1 MLWLT
6 ITAVCCGRLCT
17 STLDELS
24 EVLGRIRYLASF
36 APKISIPVLAILI
49 IYSRMPRQRF
59 VLLCNVVSLLAIQVQ
74 CRYFC
79 LWNEVRKVCKDT

>member
-49 IYSRMPRQRF
+49 IYSRNAKAEIHASVQRCF
-59 VLLCNVVSLLAIQVQ
+59 TPCHTGSVQVFLFME
-74 CRYFC
+74 RGEEG
-79 LWNEVRKVCKDT
+79 L